1 MKIIRKDEVKRWK
14 QFIGEQGESLA
25 RKYFE
30 ERGYDIVH
38 TNWRHGHWEIDI
50 IAVAANILHIIEV
63 KTRNSGIGG
72 FPEEN
77 VNRKKLLTLMKAAE
91 VYVNIDK
98 RWQQLQFDILSVNLS
113 ANGPE
118 FFLIEDVYL

>member
-1 MKIIRKDEVKRWK
+1 MIRKDEVKCWK

-30 ERGYDIVH
+30 ERGYDIVQ

-50 IAVAANILHIIEV
+50 IAAAANILHIIEV
-63 KTRNSGIGG
+63 KTRNSDIGG

-113 ANGPE
+113 ANLPE

>member
-1 MKIIRKDEVKRWK
+1 MKMIRKDEVKCWK

-30 ERGYDIVH
+30 EKGYDIVQ

-50 IAVAANILHIIEV
+50 IAAAENILHIIEV
-63 KTRNSGIGG
+63 KTRSSAIGG

-91 VYVNIDK
+91 VYVKIDK
-98 RWQQLQFDILSVNLS
+98 RWQQLQFDILAVNLS

>member
-1 MKIIRKDEVKRWK
+1 MIRKDEVKCWK
-14 QFIGEQGESLA
+14 HFIGGQGESLA

-30 ERGYDIVH
+30 DKGYDILQ

-50 IAVAANILHIIEV
+50 IASASNILHIIEV
-63 KTRNSGIGG
+63 KTRNSNTGG
-72 FPEEN
+72 LPEEN

-91 VYVNIDK
+91 VYLRIDK
-98 RWQQLQFDILSVNLS
+98 RWQQLQFDILAITLS
-113 ANGPE
+113 EDVPE

>member
-1 MKIIRKDEVKRWK
+1 MKIIRKNEVKCWK
-14 QFIGEQGESLA
+14 QFIGGQGESLA

-30 ERGYDIVH
+30 DRDYEILH

-50 IAVAANILHIIEV
+50 IAAAATTLHIIEV
-63 KTRNSGIGG
+63 KTRNSNTGG

-77 VNRKKLLTLMKAAE
+77 VNRKKLLTLMKAAD
-91 VYVNIDK
+91 VFMNIDK
-98 RWQQLQFDILSVNLS
+98 RWQQVQFDILAVTLCEE
-113 ANGPE
+113 GPE

>member
-1 MKIIRKDEVKRWK
+1 MKMIRKDEVKCWK

-30 ERGYDIVH
+30 ERGYDIVQ

-50 IAVAANILHIIEV
+50 IAASANILHIIEV
-63 KTRNSGIGG
+63 KTRNSDIGG

-98 RWQQLQFDILSVNLS
+98 RWQQLQFDILAVNLL

>member
-1 MKIIRKDEVKRWK
+1 MIRKDEVKCWK

-30 ERGYDIVH
+30 ERGYDIVQ

-50 IAVAANILHIIEV
+50 IAAAANILHIIEV
-63 KTRNSGIGG
+63 KTRNSDIGG

-98 RWQQLQFDILSVNLS
+98 RWQQLQFDILAVNLL

>member
-1 MKIIRKDEVKRWK
+1 MKIIRKNEVKCWK

-30 ERGYDIVH
+30 TRGYDILH
-38 TNWRHGHWEIDI
+38 TNWRYIHFEIDI
-50 IAVAANILHIIEV
+50 IATTTDTLHIIEV
-63 KTRNSGIGG
+63 KTRNSNIGG

-77 VNRKKLLTLMKAAE
+77 VNRKKLLNLMKAAE
-91 VYVNIDK
+91 VYMTIDR
-98 RWQQLQFDILSVNLS
+98 RWRQVQFDILAVNLV
-113 ANGPE
+113 ATGPE

>member
-1 MKIIRKDEVKRWK
+1 MKIIRKDEVKCWK

-30 ERGYDIVH
+30 NRGYDILH

-50 IAVAANILHIIEV
+50 IAAADSTLHIIEV
-63 KTRNSGIGG
+63 KTRSSNKGG

-77 VNRKKLLTLMKAAE
+77 VNRKKMLTIMKAAE
-91 VYVNIDK
+91 VYVNNDK

-113 ANGPE
+113 VNGPE